1 MGMKNATRHQ
11 HDHHPAHFLRK
22 TLNSTVFI
30 LYFQVDVTKK
40 MKRYAPLVVEY
51 SSVTVSLSLSLSLL
65 HMMYLRILLILRTTS
80 QTRN

>member
-1 MGMKNATRHQ
+1 MKFFKRMGMKNATRHQ

-51 SSVTVSLSLSLSLL
+51 SSVTVSLSLFISLTHDVPPNSS
-65 HMMYLRILLILRTTS
+65 YS
-80 QTRN
+80 